1 MTRLIRDPG
10 VLSVNPVTQRCRMP
24 VKQYRCVVSALAFRT
39 QPRLGDQF
47 KIQQQIKLNDV
58 IRLNDDSRTEAAGY
72 VWLQHERGWSAER
85 TLDGRTI
92 FLLDASLRPK
102 ERMWGIKIDP

>member
-24 VKQYRCVVSALAFRT
+24 VKQYRCVVSALAIRT
-39 QPRLGDQF
+39 QPKLGVQF

-58 IRLNDDSRTEAAGY
+58 IRLNDATRTEAAGY
-72 VWLQHERGWSAER
+72 VWLQHDRGWAEER
-85 TLDGRTI
+85 TVAGRTLC
-92 FLLDASLRPK
+92 LLDA
-102 ERMWGIKIDP
+102 I

>member
-24 VKQYRCVVSALAFRT
+24 VKQYRCVVSALAIRT

-72 VWLQHERGWSAER
+72 AWLQHDRRWSAER
-85 TLDGRTI
+85 TLDGRNI
-92 FLLDASLRPK
+92 FLLRARLPPQ
-102 ERMWGIKIDP
+102 EQLAALTNQ